1 MATSL
6 QRAMWD
12 DQDER
17 YGSPSD
23 VQGWLDKAAEFEAQY
38 GTQPSAWERIR
49 QLENTINNVTPIP
62 PPDYKKPAGPVPFKL
77 PFQNTD
83 QFLVASSDDD
93 DLTLDYFL
101 DQGKQMGI
109 SASSGLDEV
118 IPLLVGAMSKFPN
131 SPNLAQTGMEY
142 GYDLLD
148 TWNIG
153 DKIKRGLIQGAA
165 ATQGVSIEDVL
176 ANATIET
183 LQDPVAQAGDYEED
197 QPGLIGALLSQGENL
212 GAQGN
217 TTGVYGGVPQLL
229 SLIDNIQ
236 GTGVQGLQGF
246 FQGLSGLLGLGGG
259 DIENVKQ
266 AARDV
271 DEDDLSRVYT

>member
-1 MATSL
+1 MASL
-6 QRAMWD
+6 LQQAMWE
-12 DQDER
+12 DQDKR
-17 YGSPSD
+17 YGSPD
-23 VQGWLDKAAEFEAQY
+23 DIQRWMDKAAEFEAQY
-38 GTQPSAWERIR
+38 GDEPSAWERLR
-49 QLENTINNVTPIP
+49 QIENKIHNVTPVP
-62 PPDYKKPAGPVPFKL
+62 PADYKKPAGPVPFKL

-131 SPNLAQTGMEY
+131 SPSLAQTGMEY
-142 GYDLLD
+142 GYSLLSP
-148 TWNIG
+148 WRNPLKVG
-153 DKIKRGLIQGAA
+153 YLKSEAKK
-165 ATQGVSIEDVL
+165 QGVSPEDIL
-176 ANATIET
+176 AAKTIET
-183 LQDPVAQAGDYEED
+183 LKDPVAQAGDYKKD

-212 GAQGN
+212 GAKGN
-217 TTGVYGGVPQLL
+217 TTGIYGGVPQLL
-229 SLIDNIQ
+229 NLIDNIQ
-236 GTGVQGLQGF
+236 GTGVQDLQGF
-246 FQGLSGLLGLGGG
+246 LEGLGGILGVGEG

>member
-6 QRAMWD
+6 QQAMWD

-17 YGSPSD
+17 YGSPD
-23 VQGWLDKAAEFEAQY
+23 DIQGWLDKAAEFEAQY

-49 QLENTINNVTPIP
+49 QLEDKINNVTPIP
-62 PPDYKKPAGPVPFKL
+62 PPDYKKPAGPNPNVPLWKQD
-77 PFQNTD
+77 P
-83 QFLVASSDDD
+83 FLVASSGD

-101 DQGKQMGI
+101 DQGEQMGI
-109 SASSGLDEV
+109 SASSGLDAV

-131 SPNLAQTGMEY
+131 ASNLAQVGMEY
-142 GYDLLD
+142 GYDLLPGFQF
-148 TWNIG
+148 T
-153 DKIKRGLIQGAA
+153 KPSQTAVKTAA
-165 ATQGVSIEDVL
+165 AVQGVSVDDYL
-176 ANATIET
+176 ASKTIET
-183 LQDPVAQAGDYEED
+183 LQDPVAQAGDYKED
-197 QPGLIGALLSQGENL
+197 QPGLIGTLLSQGENL

-236 GTGVQGLQGF
+236 GTGVQDLQGF
-246 FQGLSGLLGLGGG
+246 LQGLGGILGLGEG

>member
-17 YGSPSD
+17 YGSPD
-23 VQGWLDKAAEFEAQY
+23 DIQGWLDKAAEFEAQY
-38 GTQPSAWERIR
+38 GTQPSAWERLR
-49 QLENTINNVTPIP
+49 QIENTINNVTPVP
-62 PPDYKKPAGPVPFKL
+62 PADYKKPAGPVPFKL

-83 QFLVASSDDD
+83 QFLVASNDGD

-131 SPNLAQTGMEY
+131 AGNLAQTGMEY
-142 GYDLLD
+142 GYGLLSPW
-148 TWNIG
+148 TNP
-153 DKIKRGLIQGAA
+153 IKVSYLKSAA
-165 ATQGVSIEDVL
+165 KKQGVSPEDIL
-176 ANATIET
+176 AEKTIET
-183 LQDPVAQAGDYEED
+183 LKDPVAQAGDYKED
-197 QPGLIGALLSQGENL
+197 QPGLIGTLLSQGENL

-217 TTGVYGGVPQLL
+217 TTGIYGGVPQLL
-229 SLIDNIQ
+229 NLIDNIQ
-236 GTGVQGLQGF
+236 GTGMQDLQGF
-246 FQGLSGLLGLGGG
+246 LEGLGGILGLGEG

-271 DEDDLSRVYT
+271 DEDKFAGLYT

>member
-17 YGSPSD
+17 YGSPD
-23 VQGWLDKAAEFEAQY
+23 DIQGWLDKAAEFEAQY

-49 QLENTINNVTPIP
+49 QLEDKINNVTPIP
-62 PPDYKKPAGPVPFKL
+62 PPDYKKPAGPNPNIPLWKQD
-77 PFQNTD
+77 P
-83 QFLVASSDDD
+83 FLVASGGD

-118 IPLLVGAMSKFPN
+118 IPILVGAMSKFPGA
-131 SPNLAQTGMEY
+131 SNLAQTGMEY
-142 GYDLLD
+142 GYSLLPTFGKKGKFAVNAGALALGVPKMDLLAE
-148 TWNIG
+148 
-153 DKIKRGLIQGAA
+153 KA
-165 ATQGVSIEDVL
+165 
-176 ANATIET
+176 IET
-183 LQDPVAQAGDYEED
+183 LKDPVAQAGDYEED
-197 QPGLIGALLSQGENL
+197 QPGLIGTLLSQGENL

-229 SLIDNIQ
+229 ALIDNIQ
-236 GTGVQGLQGF
+236 GTGVQDLQGF

-271 DEDDLSRVYT
+271 DEDDLAKVYT

>member
-23 VQGWLDKAAEFEAQY
+23 VQGWLDKAADFEAQY
-38 GTQPSAWERIR
+38 GTQPSAWERMR
-49 QLENTINNVTPIP
+49 QIDNKMHGITPNLP
-62 PPDYKKPAGPVPFKL
+62 NYKKPAGPIPFDL
-77 PFQNTD
+77 PFNTD
-83 QFLVASSDDD
+83 QFLVASNDGD

-101 DQGKQMGI
+101 DQGKIHNI
-109 SASSGLDEV
+109 SASSGIDEMM
-118 IPLLVGAMSKFPN
+118 PLLVGAMSKFPN
-131 SPNLAQTGMEY
+131 ASNLAQTGMEY
-142 GYDLLD
+142 GYSLLSPL
-148 TWNIG
+148 WNP
-153 DKIKRGLIQGAA
+153 IKVGYLKSE
-165 ATQGVSIEDVL
+165 ATKQGVSPEDVL
-176 ANATIET
+176 AGVTIET
-183 LQDPVAQAGDYEED
+183 LQDPVAQAGDYKED
-197 QPGLIGALLSQGENL
+197 QPGLIGTILSQGENL

-236 GTGVQGLQGF
+236 GTGMQDLQGF
-246 FQGLSGLLGLGGG
+246 FQGLSGILGIGEG

-271 DEDDLSRVYT
+271 DKDKFAGLYT

>member
-17 YGSPSD
+17 YGSPDD
-23 VQGWLDKAAEFEAQY
+23 VQGWLDKAADFEAQY
-38 GTQPSAWERIR
+38 GTQPSAWERMR
-49 QLENTINNVTPIP
+49 QIDNKMHGITPNLP
-62 PPDYKKPAGPVPFKL
+62 NYKKPAGPIPFDL
-77 PFQNTD
+77 PFNTD
-83 QFLVASSDDD
+83 QFLVASNDGD

-101 DQGKQMGI
+101 DQGKIHNI
-109 SASSGLDEV
+109 SASSGLDEM
-118 IPLLVGAMSKFPN
+118 IPMLVGAMSKFPN
-131 SPNLAQTGMEY
+131 ATNLAQTGMEY

-148 TWNIG
+148 TWNVG
-153 DKIKRGLIQGAA
+153 DMVKRGLIQGAA
-165 ATQGVSIEDVL
+165 NTQGVSPEDIL
-176 ANATIET
+176 ANVTIET
-183 LQDPVAQAGDYEED
+183 LQDPAAQAGDYKED

-229 SLIDNIQ
+229 NLIDNIQ
-236 GTGVQGLQGF
+236 GTGVQGLQSF
-246 FQGLSGLLGLGGG
+246 FQGLGGILGLGEG

-271 DEDDLSRVYT
+271 DEDDLAKVYT

>member
-12 DQDER
+12 DQERR
-17 YGSPSD
+17 YGSAAD
-23 VQGWLDKAAEFEAQY
+23 IQGWLDKAAEFEAQY
-38 GTQPSAWERIR
+38 GTQPSAWERMR
-49 QLENTINNVTPIP
+49 QIENKIHGITPNLP
-62 PPDYKKPAGPVPFKL
+62 SYKKPVDPSPTTPSWKK
-77 PFQNTD
+77 D
-83 QFLVASSDDD
+83 QFLVASSGD

-101 DQGKQMGI
+101 DQGKIHGI

-131 SPNLAQTGMEY
+131 APNLAKTGMEY
-142 GYDLLD
+142 GYSLLPTWGKKGKLAVNAGALALGVDKMDLLAE
-148 TWNIG
+148 
-153 DKIKRGLIQGAA
+153 KA
-165 ATQGVSIEDVL
+165 
-176 ANATIET
+176 IET
-183 LQDPVAQAGDYEED
+183 LKDPVAQAGDYKED

-229 SLIDNIQ
+229 NLIDNIQ
-236 GTGVQGLQGF
+236 GTGVQDLQGF
-246 FQGLSGLLGLGGG
+246 LQGLGGILGLDEG

-271 DEDDLSRVYT
+271 DEDKFAGLYT

>member
-1 MATSL
+1 
-6 QRAMWD
+6 MWD

-17 YGSPSD
+17 YGSPD
-23 VQGWLDKAAEFEAQY
+23 DIQGWLDKAAEFEAQY

-49 QLENTINNVTPIP
+49 QLEDKINNVTPIP
-62 PPDYKKPAGPVPFKL
+62 PPDYKKPAGPNPNVPLWKQD
-77 PFQNTD
+77 P
-83 QFLVASSDDD
+83 FLVASSGD

-101 DQGKQMGI
+101 DQGEQMGI
-109 SASSGLDEV
+109 SASSGLDAV

-131 SPNLAQTGMEY
+131 ASNLAQTGMEY

-148 TWNIG
+148 TWNLG
-153 DKIKRGLIQGAA
+153 DMAKRGLIQGAA
-165 ATQGVSIEDVL
+165 KTQGVSPEEIL
-176 ANATIET
+176 ANVTIET
-183 LQDPVAQAGDYEED
+183 LQDPTAQAGDYKEGE
-197 QPGLIGALLSQGENL
+197 PGLIGTLLSQGENL

-229 SLIDNIQ
+229 NLIDNIQ
-236 GTGVQGLQGF
+236 GTGVQGLQSF
-246 FQGLSGLLGLGGG
+246 FQGLGGILGLGEG

-271 DEDDLSRVYT
+271 DKDKFAGLYT

>member
-17 YGSPSD
+17 YGSPD
-23 VQGWLDKAAEFEAQY
+23 DIQGWLDKAAEFEAQY

-49 QLENTINNVTPIP
+49 QLEDKINNVTPIP
-62 PPDYKKPAGPVPFKL
+62 PPDYKKPAGPNPNIPLWKQD
-77 PFQNTD
+77 P
-83 QFLVASSDDD
+83 FLVASGGD

-118 IPLLVGAMSKFPN
+118 IPILVGAMSKFPGA
-131 SPNLAQTGMEY
+131 SNLAQTGMEY
-142 GYDLLD
+142 GYSLLPTFGKKGKFAVNAGALALGVPKMDLLAE
-148 TWNIG
+148 
-153 DKIKRGLIQGAA
+153 KA
-165 ATQGVSIEDVL
+165 
-176 ANATIET
+176 IET
-183 LQDPVAQAGDYEED
+183 LKDPVAQAGDYKKD

-217 TTGVYGGVPQLL
+217 TTGIYGGVPQLL
-229 SLIDNIQ
+229 NLIDNIQ
-236 GTGVQGLQGF
+236 GTGVQDLQGF
-246 FQGLSGLLGLGGG
+246 LEGLGGILGIGEG

-271 DEDDLSRVYT
+271 DEDKFAGLYT

>member
-1 MATSL
+1 
-6 QRAMWD
+6 MWEE
-12 DQDER
+12 QDKV
-17 YGSPSD
+17 YGSPD
-23 VQGWLDKAAEFEAQY
+23 DIQGWLDKAAEFEAQY
-38 GTQPSAWERIR
+38 GDQPSAWERLR
-49 QLENTINNVTPIP
+49 QIENKINNVTPVP
-62 PPDYKKPAGPVPFKL
+62 PADYKKPTGPVPFKL

-109 SASSGLDEV
+109 SASSGLDAV
-118 IPLLVGAMSKFPN
+118 IPLLVGAMSKFPGA
-131 SPNLAQTGMEY
+131 SNLAQTGMEY
-142 GYDLLD
+142 GYSLLPTFGKKGKFAVNAGALALGVPKMDLLAE
-148 TWNIG
+148 
-153 DKIKRGLIQGAA
+153 KA
-165 ATQGVSIEDVL
+165 
-176 ANATIET
+176 IET
-183 LQDPVAQAGDYEED
+183 LKDPVAQAGDYKKD

-217 TTGVYGGVPQLL
+217 TTGIYGGVPQLL
-229 SLIDNIQ
+229 NLIDNIQ
-236 GTGVQGLQGF
+236 GTGVQDLQGF
-246 FQGLSGLLGLGGG
+246 LEGLGGILGIGEG